1 MVIIAGHI
9 VVVPRQR
16 DAYLAS
22 CVEIVDQARNTA
34 GCLNFAI
41 SADLTEP
48 GRVNI
53 FERWESHAA
62 AEAFRA
68 DGPSTEQSA
77 AILSA
82 SVAEYGVTEARDLVT
97 RR

>member
-1 MVIIAGHI
+1 MVIVAGHI
-9 VVVPRQR
+9 VVEPRQR
-16 DAYLAS
+16 DTYLAG
-22 CVEIVDQARNTA
+22 CAEVVDQARATA
-34 GCLNFAI
+34 GCLDFAI

-62 AEAFRA
+62 VEAFRA

-77 AILSA
+77 AMLSA
-82 SVAEYGVTEARDLVT
+82 SVAEYDVAEARDLVT